1 MLLSVDVRGI
11 RPYKGFA
18 NRSLSMAGFANPFSF
33 TLRWQVCFTIVD

>member
-18 NRSLSMAGFANPFSF
+18 NRSLSMAGFNPFSF